1 MVERNIRKI
10 NIDCIINMLYEQIF
24 IDSKKSEDIM
34 ENIIKNKDL
43 VLSWL
48 EDDESRFIFERRY
61 KYTIDSLKNNKWW
74 QVSNCSSEKLNDFDY
89 MFEMIKSYLL
99 KYDETK
105 KMLDKSNMYIYG
117 AGQRWK
123 IFRKA
128 IGFIP
133 SIDIKGIIDGSPE
146 KIGTVDE
153 YLGIKISSPSEVD
166 FSKIDCLVITVK
178 SEKMIKEIKEKII
191 SLGVKEENI
200 IILSELIDN
209 YQYFDEVI
217 NFEEEETFID
227 VGVFDLTTTLK
238 FFDYC
243 NKNNVRKAKS
253 IAFEPD
259 NIAYENCQKIKSEHP
274 DYDIELLKYGLYS
287 ENTTLKFVETAN
299 SASFISEKDGTV
311 SIDVV
316 ALDNAV
322 DEKVTFIKMDV
333 EGAELEALKGAA
345 ETIKKYRPK
354 LAISVYHKPE
364 DIIEI
369 PMYIKSLVSE
379 YKLYMRHY
387 SWGEHETVLYAL
399 PY

>member
-10 NIDCIINMLYEQIF
+10 NIDCIINMLDEQIF

-259 NIAYENCQKIKSEHP
+259 NIAYENCKKIKSEHP

-316 ALDNAV
+316 ALDNVV

-369 PMYIKSLVSE
+369 PMYIKSLVPE

>member
-1 MVERNIRKI
+1 
-10 NIDCIINMLYEQIF
+10 
-24 IDSKKSEDIM
+24 M

-48 EDDESRFIFERRY
+48 EDDESKFIFERRY

-99 KYDETK
+99 NMDETK

-259 NIAYENCQKIKSEHP
+259 NIAYENCKKIKSEHP

-354 LAISVYHKPE
+354 LAISIYHKPE
-364 DIIEI
+364 DIIDI
-369 PMYIKSLVSE
+369 PMYIKSLVPE
-379 YKLYMRHY
+379 YKLYIRHY
-387 SWGEHETVLYAL
+387 SSGECETVLYAI